1 MNGHTTTNIFLWI
14 SHLQLFYR
22 NTEGADDQV

>member
-1 MNGHTTTNIFLWI
+1 MGIQPQIFFYGYRI
-14 SHLQLFYR
+14 LQLFCR